1 MGYLD
6 TLNVTQRAIDRV
18 ENLVISKDIGT
29 GRPDGTDIDV
39 FNTTS
44 PCILLAV
51 RVSTVAIRHQFRIFL
66 RDESGVLMSEE
77 ITLHYPWSNS
87 LSRSINALNIH
98 NSGGETALWKE
109 VLYESGRYVFVL
121 KKPLICPTGVKFNMR
136 SGGDTGIIT
145 ADVIVGYY
153 KDDELI

>member
-1 MGYLD
+1 MGYID

-18 ENLVISKDIGT
+18 ENLVISKDIGS

-51 RVSTVAIRHQFRIFL
+51 RVATVGRRHQFRIYMRNEVGL
-66 RDESGVLMSEE
+66 LSEP
-77 ITLHYPWSNS
+77 ITLNYPWSS
-87 LSRSINALNIH
+87 AITRSTNATNIH

-109 VLYESGRYVFVL
+109 VLYESGHYVFVL